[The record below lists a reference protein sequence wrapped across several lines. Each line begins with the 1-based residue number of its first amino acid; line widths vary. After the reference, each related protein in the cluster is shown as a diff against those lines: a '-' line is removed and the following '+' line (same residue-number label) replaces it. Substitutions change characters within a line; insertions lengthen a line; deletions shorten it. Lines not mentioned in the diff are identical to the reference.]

1 MPSVQVTFS
10 NWIQNQVKS
19 IESATPETQQ
29 EQKKTVHRKLLNVKN
44 KQ

>member
-1 MPSVQVTFS
+1 MPSVQVTIS

-29 EQKKTVHRKLLNVKN
+29 ELKKNSSQKIIECKK
-44 KQ
+44 